1 MGKVMLNKQHFMFS
15 CIAFSIYGC
24 TADRSLVPNLAGDQ
38 ISVTVKVPEELI
50 AKELQV
56 MYRSKLCT
64 FTDHTASGVPY
75 QRDGYKRTDIQPMR
89 RGQTD
94 LYEANLA
101 VDGGGA
107 CQWRLSNVT
116 FGVMY
121 KDPTQFGDGVVYGA
135 GGGIV
140 VMFDENNPGRA
151 GVYKK
156 IEGDLILKNDYYPWM
171 HERFIG
177 GYEKSISLTGEGQI
191 YVRYKAL
198 QARNV
203 YFEPVL
209 HSGYMARS
217 VGPKVKREGNRT
229 IYFYPDGSSTPEPQ
243 FKPNFRK
250 MQAIRL
256 AAEVQK

>member
-1 MGKVMLNKQHFMFS
+1 MKITPVIGLLVLFFSLAGCATDRGLAPDLN
-15 CIAFSIYGC
+15 
-24 TADRSLVPNLAGDQ
+24 GDQ
-38 ISVTVKVPEELI
+38 ISVTIKVPEELI
-50 AKELQV
+50 AEEMQV

-64 FTDHTASGVPY
+64 FTDYTASGVPY
-75 QRDGYKRTDIQPMR
+75 LRDGYKRTDIQPVRM
-89 RGQTD
+89 GQTD

-121 KDPTQFGDGVVYGA
+121 KDPAQFGDGVVYGA
-135 GGGIV
+135 GGGII

-156 IEGDLILKNDYYPWM
+156 VEGDLILKKDYYPWV

-177 GYEKSISLTGEGQI
+177 GHKKSVNLTGDGHI
-191 YVRYKAL
+191 YVRYQAL
-198 QARNV
+198 MARSV

-209 HSGYMARS
+209 HSGFVARS
-217 VGPKVKREGNRT
+217 VGPKVKSEGHRT
-229 IYFYPDGSSTPEPQ
+229 IYYYPDGSSSPERQIQPS
-243 FKPNFRK
+243 FRK
-250 MQAIRL
+250 LQAIRL
-256 AAEVQK
+256 AAEAQE